1 MDYLKLYGKI
11 ERELNELMRIVSLFS
26 KDIRMEFGIEKCTML
41 NVKSVV
47 RVRSEG
53 IRVPS

>member
-26 KDIRMEFGIEKCTML
+26 KDIGMEFGIEKCTML